1 MILRT
6 QYLNKLRM
14 FKEKQ
19 LIKVITGIRR
29 SGKSTLLE
37 QFQEELINEGV
48 SEKQIVYIN
57 FEDLKNEHLMNY
69 KAMYNFISERL
80 CDEKY
85 TYIFLDEVQ
94 RVPDFQKAVDSL
106 YIQKNIDLYIT
117 GSNSDLLSSELS
129 TLLTGR
135 YVEIKM
141 LPLSFKEYVSAFP
154 ASAEKKELFRSY
166 LQNGSMPY
174 VLNLPNEEAVNI
186 YLDGIYHTIISNDI
200 ARRHSQ
206 TDISVLESILKYLMH
221 NIGSLVSSTNIANT
235 LTSNNRK
242 TSYNTVEKYIGYL
255 TESFLVYEAA
265 RYDIKG
271 KQHLKSLA
279 KYYVIDS
286 GIRNMLLSNSASDIG
301 HVLENVIY
309 FELLRRGFKVSIGKI
324 DDREVDFVAT
334 NSDTVEYYQVS
345 ATVLDENKLRTELGP
360 LERIKDFYPKTLI
373 TLDDYNLG
381 NHNGVKI
388 VNAIDFLLAE

>member
-6 QYLNKLRM
+6 QYLDKLRM

-85 TYIFLDEVQ
+85 TYVFLDEVQ

-154 ASAEKKELFRSY
+154 ASAEKKELFSSY

-206 TDISVLESILKYLMH
+206 TDISVLESILRYLMH
-221 NIGSLVSSTNIANT
+221 NIGSLVSSTNIANA

-242 TSYNTVEKYIGYL
+242 PSYNTVEKYIGYL

-381 NHNGVKI
+381 NHNGIKI
-388 VNAIDFLLAE
+388 VNAIDFLLAK

>member
-6 QYLNKLRM
+6 QYLDKLRM

-69 KAMYNFISERL
+69 RAMYDFISERL
-80 CDEKY
+80 CDERY
-85 TYIFLDEVQ
+85 TYVFLDEVQ

-154 ASAEKKELFRSY
+154 ASAEKKKLFSSY

-309 FELLRRGFKVSIGKI
+309 FELLRRGFKVNIGKI

-345 ATVLDENKLRTELGP
+345 ATVLDENKLRMELGP

-381 NHNGVKI
+381 NHNGIKI
-388 VNAIDFLLAE
+388 VNAIDFLLAD

>member
-6 QYLNKLRM
+6 QYLDKLRM

-69 KAMYNFISERL
+69 RAMYDFISERL
-80 CDEKY
+80 CDERY
-85 TYIFLDEVQ
+85 TYVFLDEVQ

-141 LPLSFKEYVSAFP
+141 LPLSFKEYVS
-154 ASAEKKELFRSY
+154 SA
-166 LQNGSMPY
+166 
-174 VLNLPNEEAVNI
+174 V
-186 YLDGIYHTIISNDI
+186 TC
-200 ARRHSQ
+200 
-206 TDISVLESILKYLMH
+206 
-221 NIGSLVSSTNIANT
+221 
-235 LTSNNRK
+235 K
-242 TSYNTVEKYIGYL
+242 TVPCHMS
-255 TESFLVYEAA
+255 
-265 RYDIKG
+265 
-271 KQHLKSLA
+271 
-279 KYYVIDS
+279 
-286 GIRNMLLSNSASDIG
+286 
-301 HVLENVIY
+301 
-309 FELLRRGFKVSIGKI
+309 
-324 DDREVDFVAT
+324 
-334 NSDTVEYYQVS
+334 
-345 ATVLDENKLRTELGP
+345 
-360 LERIKDFYPKTLI
+360 
-373 TLDDYNLG
+373 
-381 NHNGVKI
+381 
-388 VNAIDFLLAE
+388 